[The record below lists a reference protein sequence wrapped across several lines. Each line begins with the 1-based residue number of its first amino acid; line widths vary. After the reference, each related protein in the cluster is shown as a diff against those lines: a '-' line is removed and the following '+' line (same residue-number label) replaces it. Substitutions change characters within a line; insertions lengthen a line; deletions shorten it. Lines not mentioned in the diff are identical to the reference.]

1 MKFFKNMLLRDKHVC
16 PWWLAY
22 TFDNPL
28 RSWLH
33 GTRKILGPYLKEGM
47 TAVDIG
53 CGMGFFSRGMAKIV
67 GDGGRVIAVDLQQKM
82 LDILMKR
89 ALQDGVAHRILLHR
103 AVQGDIGVMEQADF
117 VLAFW
122 MAHEVEDERTF
133 FKQIFAILKPTG
145 TLLIAEPRM
154 HVSRARFEELLSLAR
169 EAGFVESDFPRIG
182 FSRAAV
188 LKKAGPS

>member
-1 MKFFKNMLLRDKHVC
+1 MKFITNLLLRDKHIC

-33 GTRKILGPYLKEGM
+33 NPRTILGPYLREGM
-47 TAVDIG
+47 TAVDVG
-53 CGMGFFSRGMAKIV
+53 CGMGFFSRGMARIV
-67 GDGGRVIAVDLQQKM
+67 GDSGRVLAVDLQQKM
-82 LDILMKR
+82 LDILLKR
-89 ALQDGVAHRILLHR
+89 AEQDGVAHRIRRQL
-103 AVQGDIGVMEQADF
+103 AVQGDIGVTEQVDF

-122 MAHEVEDERTF
+122 MAHEVMDEWFF
-133 FKQIFAILKPTG
+133 FKQVFAILKPSG

-169 EAGFVESDFPRIG
+169 EAGFLTTDFPRIG
-182 FSRAAV
+182 FSRAAA
-188 LKKAGPS
+188 LKKKQ

>member
-1 MKFFKNMLLRDKHVC
+1 MDKRIC

-33 GTRKILGPYLKEGM
+33 DPQKILSPYLSEGM
-47 TAVDIG
+47 TAVDLG

-67 GDGGRVIAVDLQQKM
+67 GAGGRVISVDLQQEM
-82 LDILMKR
+82 LDVTRKR
-89 ALQDGVAHRILLHR
+89 ALRDGVAGRIRLHR
-103 AVQGDIGVMEQADF
+103 AVQGDIGVTEQADL

-122 MAHEVEDERTF
+122 MAHEVADERTF
-133 FKQIFAILKPTG
+133 FKQIFAILKPSG
-145 TLLIAEPRM
+145 TFLIAEPRV

-169 EAGFVESDFPRIG
+169 EAGFAADAFPRIG
-182 FSRAAV
+182 FSRAVA
-188 LKKAGPS
+188 LKKQ

>member
-1 MKFFKNMLLRDKHVC
+1 MKFIRETVLRDKHLC

-33 GTRKILGPYLKEGM
+33 NTRKILSPYLREGM
-47 TAVDIG
+47 TAVDLG

-67 GDGGRVIAVDLQQKM
+67 GDGGRVLSVDLQQQM
-82 LDILMKR
+82 LDILLKR
-89 ALQDGVAHRILLHR
+89 AEQDGTAHRIRVHR
-103 AVQGDIGVMEQADF
+103 AVQGDIGVTEQADL

-133 FKQIFAILKPTG
+133 FRQVFAVLKPSG
-145 TLLIAEPRM
+145 TFLIVEPRM

-169 EAGFVESDFPRIG
+169 EAGFLVGDFPRIG
-182 FSRAAV
+182 FSRAAA
-188 LKKAGPS
+188 LKKQ